1 MYAEVWEADLG
12 RNICF
17 YWDAFAETVTTLR
30 GKSEAAFAHV
40 FGNLFDETKDSLRQS
55 IFMKLF
61 DFKKLSL
68 HVYILLLSSSAHL
81 DDLRL
86 VNGLK

>member
-1 MYAEVWEADLG
+1 M
-12 RNICF
+12 
-17 YWDAFAETVTTLR
+17 TTLR
-30 GKSEAAFAHV
+30 GKSAAAFAHV
-40 FGNLFDETKDSLRQS
+40 FDNLFDETKDSLGQS
-55 IFMKLF
+55 IFVKLF

-81 DDLRL
+81 GDLRL

>member
-1 MYAEVWEADLG
+1 M
-12 RNICF
+12 
-17 YWDAFAETVTTLR
+17 TTLR
-30 GKSEAAFAHV
+30 GKSAAPFAHV
-40 FGNLFDETKDSLRQS
+40 FGNLFDETKDSSRQS

-86 VNGLK
+86 VSGLK

>member
-1 MYAEVWEADLG
+1 M
-12 RNICF
+12 
-17 YWDAFAETVTTLR
+17 WDGFAETVTTLR
-30 GKSEAAFAHV
+30 GKNAAAFAQV
-40 FGNLFDETKDSLRQS
+40 FVNLLDEIKDSLRQS
-55 IFMKLF
+55 IFIKLF

>member
-1 MYAEVWEADLG
+1 M
-12 RNICF
+12 
-17 YWDAFAETVTTLR
+17 TTLR
-30 GKSEAAFAHV
+30 GKGAAAFAHV
-40 FGNLFDETKDSLRQS
+40 FGNLFEETKDSLRQS
-55 IFMKLF
+55 FFMKLF

>member
-1 MYAEVWEADLG
+1 M
-12 RNICF
+12 
-17 YWDAFAETVTTLR
+17 TTLH
-30 GKSEAAFAHV
+30 GKSAAAFVHV

-55 IFMKLF
+55 IFVKLF

>member
-1 MYAEVWEADLG
+1 M
-12 RNICF
+12 
-17 YWDAFAETVTTLR
+17 TTLR

-40 FGNLFDETKDSLRQS
+40 FGNLFVETKDSLRQS

-61 DFKKLSL
+61 DFKKLTL
-68 HVYILLLSSSAHL
+68 HVDILLLSSSAHL

>member
-1 MYAEVWEADLG
+1 
-12 RNICF
+12 
-17 YWDAFAETVTTLR
+17 
-30 GKSEAAFAHV
+30 
-40 FGNLFDETKDSLRQS
+40 
-55 IFMKLF
+55 MKLF

>member
-1 MYAEVWEADLG
+1 MYAEVSEADLG

-30 GKSEAAFAHV
+30 GKSAAAFAHY
-40 FGNLFDETKDSLRQS
+40 FGNLFDKTKDILRKS

-68 HVYILLLSSSAHL
+68 HV
-81 DDLRL
+81 
-86 VNGLK
+86 